1 MRMRDAVLGLTIIVG
16 AITGFMDAPW
26 PVVVSLVVV
35 LTILGTADHGD
46 IYQRAFNIE
55 AWHIIALAVGGSFLI
70 SSAAI
75 AAAVVIG
82 FLLRMFI
89 M

>member
-1 MRMRDAVLGLTIIVG
+1 MRMCDAVSGLTIIVG
-16 AITGFMDAPW
+16 AITGFMGAPW

-35 LTILGTADHGD
+35 LTILGTIEHSD
-46 IYQRAFNIE
+46 IYQRAFNID

-75 AAAVVIG
+75 AAAVAIG
-82 FLLRMFI
+82 FLLRRFI